1 MPQEDVVPL
10 EEVYFICIYLAIGLN
25 LSQTTFTN
33 EIFLIHCIIYQKI
46 KYTFEN
52 VSSPLNTI
60 FVTKYMVDQNMQTI
74 RNPVTSPL

>member
-1 MPQEDVVPL
+1 MPL

-33 EIFLIHCIIYQKI
+33 EIFLIHCTIYQKI

-52 VSSPLNTI
+52 VSSPLTELLQHVMRALN
-60 FVTKYMVDQNMQTI
+60 FSHCSA
-74 RNPVTSPL
+74 RNGTSVA